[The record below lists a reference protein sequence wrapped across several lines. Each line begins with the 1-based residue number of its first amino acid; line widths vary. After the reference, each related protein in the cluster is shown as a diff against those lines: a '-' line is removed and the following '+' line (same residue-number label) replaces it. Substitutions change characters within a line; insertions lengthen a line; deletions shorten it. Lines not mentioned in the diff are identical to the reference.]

1 MRLLVILSYFLGL
14 VPIRFPNFCD
24 SLLFSPAEVH
34 DFNSSK
40 PTLTFLDSSSFLFRD
55 GPAFLEDGILDVL
68 LFLWL
73 SYWAVASS
81 CSRSFSF
88 PCSSEIS
95 CGYAFFFSFSPFPFV
110 EMQATP
116 SFSFCM
122 FRHLLPFPL
131 PLLPTHHIS
140 LTCSAV
146 GV

>member
-95 CGYAFFFSFSPFPFV
+95 CGYAFFFSPISAFSLRRDARNAVIFLLHVSASTPISP
-110 EMQATP
+110 AT
-116 SFSFCM
+116 SS
-122 FRHLLPFPL
+122 HASYLLNL
-131 PLLPTHHIS
+131 
-140 LTCSAV
+140 
-146 GV
+146 